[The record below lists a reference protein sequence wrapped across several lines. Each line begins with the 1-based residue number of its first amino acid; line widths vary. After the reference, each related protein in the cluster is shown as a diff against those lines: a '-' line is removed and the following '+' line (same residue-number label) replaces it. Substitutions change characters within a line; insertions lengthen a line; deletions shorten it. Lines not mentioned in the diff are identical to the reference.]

1 MHRFLLILIYVA
13 IAKFKQFANDIDGKK
28 IQLGNTVPVQQY
40 FKTDSLFFRHRL
52 RDWIGLQGL
61 PPNDQDGFAVSV
73 QGLGIVHCTA
83 YLAEQTTFCT
93 ESRQE
98 REISP
103 LFS

>member
-1 MHRFLLILIYVA
+1 MVK
-13 IAKFKQFANDIDGKK
+13 KFNWG
-28 IQLGNTVPVQQY
+28 IQYHYNNT

-98 REISP
+98 REISS